1 MSSLGSPPAP
11 WCAVSTAWGT
21 YIYICIYIYRDL
33 QGAWPVSP
41 GV

>member
-1 MSSLGSPPAP
+1 MSGLGSPPAP

-21 YIYICIYIYRDL
+21 YIYLSLYRDL
-33 QGAWPVSP
+33 RGARPVSP